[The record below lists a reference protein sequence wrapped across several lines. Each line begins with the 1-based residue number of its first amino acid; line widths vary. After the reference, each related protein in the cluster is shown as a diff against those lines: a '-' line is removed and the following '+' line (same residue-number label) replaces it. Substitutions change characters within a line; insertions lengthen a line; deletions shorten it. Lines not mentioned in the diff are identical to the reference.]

1 MVTIFLPE
9 EKNMINKSFYPQSR
23 LNALG
28 NQDRDRHFRVRHPKR
43 APSAYEQKDHNRP
56 VYLLEGNYKKKT
68 KSFISDY
75 MKPLHS
81 EIVQE
86 QSTRINL
93 NSLVSRKLKP
103 LREIYSH
110 SRFHYISKIK
120 HNLYPYVIEENIDE
134 ETDEGENR
142 EKENDTWRKTP
153 DPRKK
158 YLNSLLL

>member
-9 EKNMINKSFYPQSR
+9 DKNMINKSFYPQTR
-23 LNALG
+23 YNPLAK
-28 NQDRDRHFRVRHPKR
+28 QERDKHFRIRHSKKT
-43 APSAYEQKDHNRP
+43 PSAYEQQNQDRSEYPLN
-56 VYLLEGNYKKKT
+56 GSYKRKT
-68 KSFISDY
+68 KSFISEH

-86 QSTRINL
+86 QSMRTNINA
-93 NSLVSRKLKP
+93 LVSRKLKP

-110 SRFHYISKIK
+110 NRFHYISKIK
-120 HNLYPYVIEENIDE
+120 HNLYPYIIEENVDE

-142 EKENDTWRKTP
+142 EKGIDAGRKTP

-158 YLNSLLL
+158 YLNSLLF